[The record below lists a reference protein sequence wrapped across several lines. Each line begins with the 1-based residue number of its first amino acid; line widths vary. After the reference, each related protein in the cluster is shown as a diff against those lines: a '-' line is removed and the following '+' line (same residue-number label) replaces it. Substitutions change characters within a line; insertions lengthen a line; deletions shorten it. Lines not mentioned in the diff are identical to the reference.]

1 MVAEAEVWLDESL
14 RATEAGSDSTP
25 ADETINPG
33 ADAAVPLEPFGM
45 QEL

>member
-1 MVAEAEVWLDESL
+1 MRAEAEAWLDESL
-14 RATEAGSDSTP
+14 SATEAGGDSTP

-33 ADAAVPLEPFGM
+33 ADAVPLEPFGM